1 MKVNEIINEASWR
14 DVIDAYKTHATLNK
28 QQPASQAT
36 PGQPPENMASKLVR
50 AKIKPLAQRLVKQW
64 EDIEAANPHSN
75 LDHYRRALA
84 TWLGKQLNGTVSV
97 VGLSQV
103 VDSTDSAKVEKY
115 LTDYLLP
122 DKFKIRRPPTPGP
135 TPGPTPAPTGAPTV

>member
-36 PGQPPENMASKLVR
+36 LGQPPENMASKLVR

-75 LDHYRRALA
+75 IDHYQRALA
-84 TWLGKQLNGTVSV
+84 MWLGKQLNGTVSV
-97 VGLSQV
+97 VGLGQV
-103 VDSTDSAKVEKY
+103 VDSADSAKVEKY

-122 DKFKIRRPPTPGP
+122 DKFKIRRPSTPA
-135 TPGPTPAPTGAPTV
+135 PTPAPTGAPTV